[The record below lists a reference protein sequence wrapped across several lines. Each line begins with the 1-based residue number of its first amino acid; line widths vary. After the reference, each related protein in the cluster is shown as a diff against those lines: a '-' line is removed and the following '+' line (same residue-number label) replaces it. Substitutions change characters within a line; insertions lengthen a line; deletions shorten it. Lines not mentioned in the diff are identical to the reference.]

1 MHTIKKKK
9 YLHCLLAFLAAA
21 LIFIPTMLQ
30 VRPQAAS
37 APGKTTLT
45 KITATDYNK
54 IKIQWK
60 KTSGATNY
68 IVYYRKHGTSKWTK
82 LATTKSTASSYTHMS
97 SSSKPIIVGQE
108 YDYTVKAYNSK
119 TKKSGK
125 YNTKGLTVKTVP
137 QTVTLNKATLTSD
150 EKAVTISWNKAAGC
164 NKYIVYRKTG
174 SSDWKKIKT
183 ISSVSTTSYTDK
195 SPVKGTIN
203 TYTVKAYYSKT
214 KTFGKYDAKGV
225 SVSVPYI
232 VDIPV
237 KPTAK
242 PTPTPTPAPKADP
255 EAMAQEVFRLTNV
268 ERVKAGREPLKYNA
282 SLQKAAMVRAK
293 EISIVFSHDRPNGSE
308 CRTALWEAGAGNY
321 SGETIAARYST
332 PESVV
337 QGWMNSTGHRAALL
351 RADSQYIGVGFY
363 EGSNGY
369 YYWVQE
375 YAKGDP
381 DEKGTVVFDANG
393 GKFSNGASSYSITKP
408 AGARIYMKDIPSPTK
423 VGYIFNG
430 WVSNYGEKLQSVTAG
445 DPRKFRAEWVPA

>member
-1 MHTIKKKK
+1 MKQKKHF
-9 YLHCLLAFLAAA
+9 YTLLALLAAA
-21 LIFIPTMLQ
+21 MISFPLFMQIK
-30 VRPQAAS
+30 PQAAS

-60 KTSGATNY
+60 KASGATNY

-82 LATTKSTASSYTHMS
+82 LATTKSTSSSYTHTS
-97 SSSKPIIVGQE
+97 SSSKPIIVGQG

-183 ISSVSTTSYTDK
+183 ITSVSTTSYTDK

-214 KTFGKYDAKGV
+214 KTFGKYDTKGV

-237 KPTAK
+237 KPTATPK
-242 PTPTPTPAPKADP
+242 PTPTPAPKADP
-255 EAMAQEVFRLTNV
+255 ETMAQEVFRLTNI
-268 ERVKAGREPLKYNA
+268 ERVKAGREPVIYHKGLEKA
-282 SLQKAAMVRAK
+282 SMLRAQ
-293 EISIVFSHDRPNGSE
+293 EISVSFSHTRPNGEDSS
-308 CRTALWEAGAGNY
+308 TALYECGVGNSCGENIA
-321 SGETIAARYST
+321 SGYST

-337 QGWMNSTGHRAALL
+337 QGWMNSLGHRATLL
-351 RADSQYIGVGFY
+351 YRDCLYLGVGFY
-363 EGSNGY
+363 ENPVTHR
-369 YYWVQE
+369 YYWVQNF
-375 YAKGDP
+375 ANADP
-381 DEKGTVVFDANG
+381 DEKGTVVFNANG
-393 GKFSNGASSYSITKP
+393 GTFSDGKSSYSITKP
-408 AGARIYMKDIPSPTK
+408 SGTRIYVKDIPVPTRK
-423 VGYIFNG
+423 GYTFNG
-430 WVSNYGEKLQSVTAG
+430 WISRYNERLNSCIAG
-445 DPRKFRAEWVPA
+445 KNTETFHAEWVPA

>member
-1 MHTIKKKK
+1 MKQKKHF
-9 YLHCLLAFLAAA
+9 YTLLALLAAVMISFP
-21 LIFIPTMLQ
+21 LFLQ
-30 VRPQAAS
+30 LKPQAAS

-82 LATTKSTASSYTHMS
+82 LATTKSTSSSYTHTS

-125 YNTKGLTVKTVP
+125 YNTKGLTVKTIP
-137 QTVTLNKATLTSD
+137 QTITLNKATLTSD

-183 ISSVSTTSYTDK
+183 IKSVGTTSYTDK

-214 KTFGKYDAKGV
+214 KTFGKYDTKGV

-232 VDIPV
+232 IDIPV
-237 KPTAK
+237 KPTATPK
-242 PTPTPTPAPKADP
+242 PTPTPAPKADP
-255 EAMAQEVFRLTNV
+255 EKMAQEVFRLTNI
-268 ERVKAGREPLKYNA
+268 ERVKHGKQPLIYNKT
-282 SLQKAAMVRAK
+282 LQKGAMARAK
-293 EISIVFSHDRPNGSE
+293 EISVFFSHTRPDGQDGE
-308 CRTALWEAGAGNY
+308 ITLIEAGVANCSDENIA
-321 SGETIAARYST
+321 SGYST

-337 QGWMNSTGHRAALL
+337 QGWMNSPGHKVALIRSTNVYL
-351 RADSQYIGVGFY
+351 GVGFY
-363 EGSNGY
+363 ENPVTHR
-369 YYWVQE
+369 YYWVQ
-375 YAKGDP
+375 AFTDADP
-381 DEKGTVVFDANG
+381 DEKGTVVFNANG
-393 GKFSNGASSYSITKP
+393 GTFSNGDQIYTITKP
-408 AGARIYMKDIPSPTK
+408 SGTRIYVKDIPVPTRK
-423 VGYIFNG
+423 GYTFNG
-430 WVSNYGEKLQSVTAG
+430 WISQYNERLNSCVAG
-445 DPRKFRAEWVPA
+445 KNTETFHAEWVPA

>member
-1 MHTIKKKK
+1 MISFP
-9 YLHCLLAFLAAA
+9 LL
-21 LIFIPTMLQ
+21 LQ
-30 VRPQAAS
+30 LKPQAAS
-37 APGKTTLT
+37 TPGKTTLT

-82 LATTKSTASSYTHMS
+82 LATTKSTASSYTHTS
-97 SSSKPIIVGQE
+97 SSSKPIIVGQK

-125 YNTKGLTVKTVP
+125 YNTKGLTVKTIP

-150 EKAVTISWNKAAGC
+150 EKTVTISWNKAAGC

-183 ISSVSTTSYTDK
+183 ITSVSTTSYTDK

-214 KTFGKYDAKGV
+214 KTFGKYDTKGV

-237 KPTAK
+237 KPTA
-242 PTPTPTPAPKADP
+242 TPTPTPAPKADP
-255 EAMAQEVFRLTNV
+255 EKMAQEVFRLTNI
-268 ERVKAGREPLKYNA
+268 ERVKAGREPVTYHKGLEKA
-282 SLQKAAMVRAK
+282 SMLRAQ
-293 EISIVFSHDRPNGSE
+293 EISVSFSHTRPNGE
-308 CRTALWEAGAGNY
+308 LFETALYECGVGNS
-321 SGETIAARYST
+321 SGENIASGYST

-337 QGWMNSTGHRAALL
+337 QGWMNSLGHRATLL
-351 RADSQYIGVGFY
+351 YKDSLYLGVGFY
-363 EGSNGY
+363 ENPVTHR
-369 YYWVQE
+369 YYWVQNF
-375 YAKGDP
+375 AKADP
-381 DEKGTVVFDANG
+381 DEKVSVVFDANG
-393 GKFSNGASSYSITKP
+393 GTFQNGKQTYIVIAPHGQT
-408 AGARIYMKDIPSPTK
+408 IYTKDIPIPTRK
-423 VGYIFNG
+423 GYSFDGWFITKNTNG
-430 WVSNYGEKLQSVTAG
+430 WNPLESFGAG
-445 DPRKFRAEWVPA
+445 NGTVYAKWDPI